1 MSAFEAGTN
10 SAVAWGTKVKEIVKG
25 IIKNL
30 IIQDVIQQPVAN
42 LINSYMSKWVGDDG
56 SLKISLDQMELQAL
70 ELGDQLNA
78 MGANMENV
86 LKALPDSIKSYL
98 TSTSENDES
107 LTGSVKGVS
116 EETASIIGGQLNAM
130 RINQVESIVVI
141 RQQLAVLN
149 VIASNTAFNSHLQ
162 KLDTIVTIL
171 QNNSTD
177 SLRSQGLS

>member
-1 MSAFEAGTN
+1 
-10 SAVAWGTKVKEIVKG
+10 
-25 IIKNL
+25 
-30 IIQDVIQQPVAN
+30 
-42 LINSYMSKWVGDDG
+42 
-56 SLKISLDQMELQAL
+56 MELQAL
-70 ELGDQLNA
+70 ELGDKLDA
-78 MGANMENV
+78 MGGNIASILNS
-86 LKALPDSIKSYL
+86 LPDSIKSYL
-98 TSTSENDES
+98 TSTSTNDES

-141 RQQLAVLN
+141 RHQLAVLN

-171 QNNSTD
+171 QNSSTD